1 MHIHFFCASQRSII
15 DISRYHLF
23 PFPNFFAPLNL
34 VATQSKLVHVTMK
47 NILLLSVLTL
57 LSLTFPGDP
66 EAELRKPENAVKNLI
81 VADGLAAQ
89 LFASE
94 PVMTNP
100 TNMDLDDRGRVWL
113 CEAYNYRP
121 EINGN
126 PIHPA
131 GDRILILEDTD
142 GDGKADKNTV
152 FYQGPEV
159 ASPLG
164 IWVMGHSALVSQS
177 PYLWLFTDTDGDD
190 KADKKEIV
198 LQGVGGKQHDHGLHA
213 VVFGPDGK
221 FYFNFGNAGE
231 QLMDKNNQPIQDQ
244 DGRPVDP
251 KHYRQG
257 MVFRCDADFTH
268 FEVMG
273 HNFRNNYEVALD
285 SYGTMWQ
292 SDNDD
297 DGNQGVRINY
307 VLDYGNYGYTD
318 EMTGAGWQVNRTNLE
333 AEIPLRH
340 WHLNDPGVVPNL
352 LQTGSGSPCGM
363 CVYEGDLLPE
373 VYRNQPIHAEA
384 GRNVVRAYPKTP
396 AGAGYKAQIA
406 NILESKVDQWFRP
419 CDVCVAPDG
428 SLFVA
433 DWYDPGV
440 GGHAAGDQNRGRVF
454 RVAPPSAA
462 KYVVPTFDYTT
473 ASPAILA
480 LSNPNLSVRYRAW
493 NALHQM
499 GASAEPDLEKA
510 YHQTSNLTLRARA
523 FWLLAKGKNGANYVR
538 QATKDG
544 QADLRIAAIR
554 AARQGAAP
562 VLEIVQSLVN
572 DANPQV
578 RRECALALRHS
589 KDPAAPALW
598 AQLARQHDGQ
608 DRWYLE
614 ALGIGADGNWPAYFA
629 EYARLLPANVGQYTA
644 AQRDLVWRARGAA
657 ATPLLGQL
665 AADGQTPLAER
676 LRYFRAFDFQD
687 DKKAASTVLLGIV
700 KSSATQ
706 PEVQRLALRHL
717 DADFVKN
724 TPDAKAALLKLMA
737 GLEGTEYLEF
747 AERYQLAEEQNR
759 LFSMILKNQ
768 DRQKAADVLLT
779 SAGGAAMFAKALQNR
794 SDETQT
800 LALLD
805 AIRWSGRQQQLAFL
819 EKTAF
824 DVKRSLVVRRTAFE
838 YLGNSWGGEEQVL
851 TLLKTKKIPAQFIP
865 AAVQGVSNAWR
876 MPVRIEAQSY
886 LAGSHPNATKPV
898 PDIAVLTKLSGDAA
912 IGQKLFTEQCANCHQ
927 VNGAGINYGP
937 GLSQIGAKLPK
948 EGLYMSILYP
958 SAGISFGYE
967 GWEIKLRD
975 GSVVNALLASQT
987 QTGLVAKMPSGELRT
1002 YPVQDVKSKKQL
1014 PESLMTA
1021 GFHYAMDNQ
1030 QLADLVEYLSGLQK

>member
-1 MHIHFFCASQRSII
+1 MK
-15 DISRYHLF
+15 HLL
-23 PFPNFFAPLNL
+23 AL
-34 VATQSKLVHVTMK
+34 AA
-47 NILLLSVLTL
+47 LTL
-57 LSLTFPGDP
+57 LSLTFAGDP

-94 PVMTNP
+94 PMLTNP
-100 TNMDLDDRGRVWL
+100 TNLDVDDRGRVWL

-126 PIHPA
+126 PVHPA

-152 FYQGPEV
+152 FYQGPEI

-164 IWVMGHSALVSQS
+164 IWVMGNSALVSQS
-177 PYLWLFTDTDGDD
+177 PYLWLFTDDDGDD
-190 KADKKEIV
+190 KADRKEIV
-198 LQGVGGKQHDHGLHA
+198 LQGVGGTQHDHGLHA

-231 QLMDKNNQPIQDQ
+231 QLMDKNNQPIKDQ
-244 DGRPVDP
+244 DGNPVDP

-268 FEVMG
+268 FEVLG

-307 VLDYGNYGYTD
+307 VMDYGNYGYTD
-318 EMTGAGWQVNRTNLE
+318 EMTGAGWQVNRTNIE
-333 AEIPLRH
+333 PEIPRRH
-340 WHLNDPGVVPNL
+340 WHLNDPGVVPNV

-363 CVYEGDLLPE
+363 CVYEGNLLPE
-373 VYRNQPIHAEA
+373 AYRNQPIHAEA
-384 GRNVVRAYPKTP
+384 GRNVVRAYVKTP
-396 AGAGYKAQIA
+396 DGAGYKAEIV
-406 NILESKVDQWFRP
+406 NLLESKVDQWFRP

-454 RVAPPSAA
+454 RVAPPGAA
-462 KYVVPTFDYTT
+462 KYLLPKSDYTT
-473 ASPAILA
+473 PQTAMAA
-480 LSNPNLSVRYRAW
+480 LQNANLSVRYRAW

-499 GASAEPDLEKA
+499 GEQAEPELEKA
-510 YHQTSNLTLRARA
+510 YRQNADQVLRARA
-523 FWLLAKGKNGANYVR
+523 FWLLAKGKNGAQHVR
-538 QATKDG
+538 HAAQGAN
-544 QADLRIAAIR
+544 ADLRVAAVR
-554 AARQGAAP
+554 AARQGGAP
-562 VLEIVQSLVN
+562 LMEIVQLLAG

-598 AQLARQHDGQ
+598 AQLARQHDGR

-614 ALGIGADGNWPAYFA
+614 ALGIGADGNWDAWFA
-629 EYARLLPANVGQYTA
+629 EYARSLPAEVRLYSAG
-644 AQRDLVWRARGAA
+644 QRDLVWRARSAA
-657 ATPLLGQL
+657 VAPLLGQL
-665 AADGQTPLAER
+665 ATDGQAPLADR
-676 LRYFRAFDFQD
+676 LRYFRAFDFHT
-687 DKKAASTVLLGIV
+687 DKKAASSVLLGIV
-700 KSSATQ
+700 KNSATQ
-706 PEVQRLALRHL
+706 PDLQRLALRHL
-717 DADFVKN
+717 DASFATIN
-724 TPDAKAALLKLMA
+724 PDAKAALLKLMA
-737 GLEGTEYLEF
+737 GLEGGDYLEF
-747 AERYQLAEEQNR
+747 AERYQLPEQHAR
-759 LFSMILKNQ
+759 LFGMILKNK
-768 DRQKAADVLLT
+768 DRGQAADVLLG
-779 SAGGAAMFAKALQNR
+779 SAVGAAMFEKALLR
-794 SDETQT
+794 GGDEVQT

-805 AIRWSGRQQQLAFL
+805 AIRWSGSQRQLAFL

-824 DVKRSLVVRRTAFE
+824 DPKRNDVVRRTAFE
-838 YLGNSWGGEEQVL
+838 YLGNSWGGENLVL
-851 TLLKTKKIPAQFIP
+851 QLLKDKKIEARFIP

-876 MPVRIEAQSY
+876 MPVRLEAQRY
-886 LAGSHPNATKPV
+886 LGGSQANAAKPV
-898 PDIAVLTKLSGDAA
+898 PDIAVLTKLTGDAA
-912 IGQKLFTEQCANCHQ
+912 AGQKLFAQQCANCHQ
-927 VNGAGINYGP
+927 VNGVGVNYGP
-937 GLSQIGAKLPK
+937 ALSEIGAKLSK
-948 EGLYMSILYP
+948 EGQYLAILYP

-975 GSVVNALLASQT
+975 GSVVQALVASQT
-987 QTGLVAKMPSGELRT
+987 ETELVLKMPGGELRT
-1002 YPVQDVKSKKQL
+1002 HKMKDVKSKKQL

-1030 QLADLVEYLSGLQK
+1030 QLADLVEYLGGLRK

>member
-1 MHIHFFCASQRSII
+1 MKHFLA
-15 DISRYHLF
+15 L
-23 PFPNFFAPLNL
+23 A
-34 VATQSKLVHVTMK
+34 A
-47 NILLLSVLTL
+47 LTF
-57 LSLTFPGDP
+57 LSLTFVGDP
-66 EAELRKPENAVKNLI
+66 EGELRKPENAVKNLI

-94 PVMTNP
+94 PMLTNP
-100 TNMDLDDRGRVWL
+100 TNLDVDDRGRVWL

-121 EINGN
+121 EVNGN
-126 PIHPA
+126 PVHPA

-152 FYQGPEV
+152 FYQGPEI
-159 ASPLG
+159 AAPLG
-164 IWVMGHSALVSQS
+164 IWVMGNTALVSQS
-177 PYLWLFTDTDGDD
+177 PYLWLFTDVDGDD
-190 KADKKEIV
+190 KADRKEIV

-221 FYFNFGNAGE
+221 IYFNFGNAGE
-231 QLMDKNNQPIQDQ
+231 QLMDKNNQPIKDQ
-244 DGRPVDP
+244 DGNAVDP

-297 DGNQGVRINY
+297 DGNKGVRINY
-307 VLDYGNYGYTD
+307 VMDYGNYGYTD

-333 AEIPLRH
+333 PEIPHRH

-384 GRNVVRAYPKTP
+384 GRNVVRAYTKAPD
-396 AGAGYKAQIA
+396 GAGYKADIV

-462 KYVVPTFDYTT
+462 KYVVPKFDYAT
-473 ASPAILA
+473 PQMA
-480 LSNPNLSVRYRAW
+480 LSALENANLSVRYRAW
-493 NALHQM
+493 NALHKM
-499 GASAEPDLEKA
+499 GEAAEPALEKA
-510 YHQTSNLTLRARA
+510 YAQTSNHALRARA
-523 FWLLAKGKNGANYVR
+523 FWLLAKGKNGIHHVHAAI
-538 QATKDG
+538 QDG
-544 QADLRIAAIR
+544 NPDLRVAAVR
-554 AARQGAAP
+554 AARQGCAP
-562 VLEIVQSLVN
+562 VLAVVQLLVG
-572 DANPQV
+572 DSSRQV

-598 AQLARQHDGQ
+598 VQLARQHDGQ

-614 ALGIGADGNWPAYFA
+614 ALGIGADGNWPTYFTA
-629 EYARLLPANVGQYTA
+629 YARLLPADARQYTA
-644 AQRDLVWRARGAA
+644 AQRDLVWRARSAA
-657 ATPLLGQL
+657 AAPLLAQL
-665 AADGQTPLAER
+665 ATDAKWPLADR
-676 LRYFRAFDFQD
+676 LRYFRAFDFHEN
-687 DKKAASTVLLGIV
+687 KEAASGVLLGIV
-700 KSSATQ
+700 KNNAAQ
-706 PEVQRLALRHL
+706 PELQRLALRHL
-717 DADFVKN
+717 DASFVKTN
-724 TPDAKAALLKLMA
+724 PEAKAALLKLMA
-737 GLEGTEYLEF
+737 GLEGADYLEF
-747 AERYQLAEEQNR
+747 ADRYQLAEEHAR
-759 LFSMILKNQ
+759 LFSMVLKGQN
-768 DRQKAADVLLT
+768 RHKAANVLLG
-779 SAGGAAMFAKALQNR
+779 SGAGAAMFDKALLNR
-794 SDETQT
+794 TDEEQS

-805 AIRWSGRQQQLAFL
+805 AIRWSGGQRQLAFL
-819 EKTAF
+819 QKAAF
-824 DVKRSLVVRRTAFE
+824 DPKRSDVVRRTAFE
-838 YLGNSWGGEEQVL
+838 YLGNSGGGEDVVL
-851 TLLKTKKIPAQFIP
+851 QLLKDKKIATRFVP

-876 MPVRIEAQSY
+876 MGVRLEAQRY
-886 LAGSHPNATKPV
+886 LGGTQTGATKPV
-898 PDIAVLTKLSGDAA
+898 PDIAMLTKLSGDAA
-912 IGQKLFTEQCANCHQ
+912 AGQKLFAQQCANCHQ
-927 VNGAGINYGP
+927 VNGVGINYGP
-937 GLSQIGAKLPK
+937 GLSEIGAKLPK
-948 EGLYMSILYP
+948 EAQYLAILYP

-967 GWEIKLRD
+967 GWEVKLRD
-975 GSVVNALLASQT
+975 GTVVKTLIASQT
-987 QTGLVAKMPSGELRT
+987 EKEMVLKMPSGELRT
-1002 YPVQDVKSKKQL
+1002 HQMKDVKSKRQL
-1014 PESLMTA
+1014 PESLMPT

-1030 QLADLVEYLSGLQK
+1030 QLADLVEYLTGLGK